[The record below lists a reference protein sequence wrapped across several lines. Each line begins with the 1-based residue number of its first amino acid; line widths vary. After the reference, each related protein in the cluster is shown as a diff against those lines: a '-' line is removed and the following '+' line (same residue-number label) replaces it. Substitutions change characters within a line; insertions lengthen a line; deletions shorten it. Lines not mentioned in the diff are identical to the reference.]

1 VILTFFSRCINWH
14 GVVNLPGGPRIVL
27 FSDAPRPDFTI
38 TGFAMTD
45 PVFQQAYS
53 TVRRSCSDE
62 EWAALTPR
70 QITDAIYREIR
81 RIDTG
86 MAVDAAQTVAP
97 GKAGSDRN

>member
-1 VILTFFSRCINWH
+1 M
-14 GVVNLPGGPRIVL
+14 
-27 FSDAPRPDFTI
+27 

-45 PVFQQAYS
+45 PVFQQAYL

-81 RIDTG
+81 RIDAG
-86 MAVDAAQTVAP
+86 DAVDAAQTVAP
-97 GKAGSDRN
+97 RKARSDRTRPDSG